1 MRSNALISLLL
12 VAAAAAPVSAAE
24 PLRLETRILAEKRV
38 AAADGTTR
46 VALSPAT
53 RAGPGDPV
61 VVEVRYRNVGRQSL
75 GGVVIANPVPRDLAY
90 RAPRTG
96 PAPELSVDGR
106 TFGPIASLRVG
117 TRAATLA
124 DVTHVRWRL
133 SDPVTAGGGGEFA
146 FQAVVR

>member
-1 MRSNALISLLL
+1 MRSNALFPLLL
-12 VAAAAAPVSAAE
+12 IAAAAAPAAAA
-24 PLRLETRILAEKRV
+24 PLTLETRILAERRV
-38 AAADGTTR
+38 AAPDGTTR
-46 VALSPAT
+46 VALAPAT

-61 VVEVRYRNVGRQSL
+61 VVEVRYRNTGRQPL
-75 GGVVIANPVPRDLAY
+75 GGVVIANPVPPGLAY
-90 RAPRTG
+90 RSPRTG

-106 TFGPIASLRVG
+106 SFGPLATLRVG
-117 TRAATLA
+117 GRAATLS